1 MVSQTADR
9 EYSKNRLREENNC
22 ARGSRLERIGGC
34 KQITYNLLSSCEI
47 RSRSE
52 CAIFFHLESL
62 SFHSKSVQRRH
73 GTALIETLAEP
84 CRRERNISRDNSELA
99 PLNNYANAAADNR
112 NSLPRLSRRLL
123 REPHAVRLSQLRRM
137 SFEFS
142 RPLI

>member
-1 MVSQTADR
+1 MSQAADR
-9 EYSKNRLREENNC
+9 EYSENRLREENNC
-22 ARGSRLERIGGC
+22 AGGSRLERIGGC

-47 RSRSE
+47 RSRFEFALS
-52 CAIFFHLESL
+52 FHLESL

-84 CRRERNISRDNSELA
+84 CWRERNISRDNFEVA
-99 PLNNYANAAADNR
+99 PLNNYANTTADNL

-123 REPHAVRLSQLRRM
+123 REPHAVRLSQLQRV